1 VLTWQLAAQPER
13 ADRRGQ
19 TDEVETAGRS
29 TSGATSAPFLL
40 GPPQALAESRRSS
53 WARNAV
59 PGHESSLDSYGWTML
74 KTLLTANECA
84 TIAGLYE
91 DDRRFRSHVVMARHG
106 FGRGEYKYLAYPLPD
121 ILAELRTALYPRL
134 APRRAAKVRTATGRR
149 RSTVRPGRAHAAGL
163 KIQTLVLRTR
173 PQMARR
179 ACKLVCPRMCPRA
192 PSRHPNSDK
201 RQSTT
206 QRETPRQVA
215 NLPRGPGL
223 LRGLEGRCSI
233 QLSSRRVLVFC
244 EVGGREASFSVAW
257 RAGQRAGPLRQPHRL
272 SQRQSCVVQKEPTRG
287 GQLDAAT
294 APTSD
299 YGISRAGRFRVA
311 PASLSGGAAAPYNER
326 DDAG

>member
-1 VLTWQLAAQPER
+1 
-13 ADRRGQ
+13 
-19 TDEVETAGRS
+19 
-29 TSGATSAPFLL
+29 
-40 GPPQALAESRRSS
+40 
-53 WARNAV
+53 
-59 PGHESSLDSYGWTML
+59 
-74 KTLLTANECA
+74 
-84 TIAGLYE
+84 
-91 DDRRFRSHVVMARHG
+91 MARHG

-121 ILAELRTALYPRL
+121 ILVELRTALYPRL

-233 QLSSRRVLVFC
+233 QLSYRRVLVFC

-257 RAGQRAGPLRQPHRL
+257 RAGQRAGPLRQPHRPEPAPVVRGPERADPRRSTRCRDRSDFGLRDL
-272 SQRQSCVVQKEPTRG
+272 SRWAVSCGASVAFRRSRCAVQ
-287 GQLDAAT
+287 
-294 APTSD
+294 
-299 YGISRAGRFRVA
+299 
-311 PASLSGGAAAPYNER
+311 
-326 DDAG
+326 